1 MYASANQN
9 YFRLSFLLCINFACI
24 KDENGGCFNF
34 LRVSEN
40 SCTICLENFHTQY
53 GKRIATVLLFAETF
67 NREVSNVLHEKPI
80 FVELLLELRIVVKIV
95 KMAKGLF
102 ANNIMC

>member
-1 MYASANQN
+1 MKTAVV
-9 YFRLSFLLCINFACI
+9 LISFGFPRIVAQ
-24 KDENGGCFNF
+24 
-34 LRVSEN
+34 
-40 SCTICLENFHTQY
+40 FHTQY

-67 NREVSNVLHEKPI
+67 NREVSNVLYEKPI
-80 FVELLLELRIVVKIV
+80 FVELLLELRVVVIKIV